1 MTNERQRAVYDAE
14 HERFLEGA
22 RMRGLLTEDEE
33 RRLRRAYHSAA
44 ESPQRGPASV
54 LPMLLLDAEDA
65 GVLATGAGPEQVS
78 ARWDL
83 YETIREQT
91 HASPLRSVA

>member
-1 MTNERQRAVYDAE
+1 MTNERQRAVYEAE

-33 RRLRRAYHSAA
+33 RRLRGAYHSAA
-44 ESPQRGPASV
+44 KSPQRGPASV

-65 GVLATGAGPEQVS
+65 GFLATRARPEQVS

-83 YETIREQT
+83 YEMIREQT
-91 HASPLRSVA
+91 HNGAMQAAA

>member
-1 MTNERQRAVYDAE
+1 MTNERQRAVYEAE
-14 HERFLEGA
+14 YERFLEGA
-22 RMRGLLTEDEE
+22 RTRGLLTEDEE
-33 RRLRRAYHSAA
+33 RRRRGAYRSAA
-44 ESPQRGPASV
+44 KSPRRGPASV

-65 GVLATGAGPEQVS
+65 GFLTTRVKPEQVS

-83 YETIREQT
+83 YETIREET